1 MQEYRLACSHYN
13 DICPSLFPFLSPF
26 SGIFFRHNTH
36 TYSTFPPCLS
46 ACVKVFCEEIALE
59 LGRWWNHS
67 SLTGVCVCV
76 SVCLRVKGVTAADYI
91 PANNHGE
98 TTAGSVLLHW
108 RDWLWIDSVRLRE
121 SQTAKWEDGEG
132 ESSVVYFAA
141 SLLIRLCQGKD
152 DKTYR
157 GGTDVSVAKLVSYEV
172 KLINIQSLFYDLH
185 PETAHFPVQR
195 GKRRRHRWR
204 TKTAHPLMS
213 TWGWLQKCV
222 PPPETPMLN

>member
-1 MQEYRLACSHYN
+1 MQSLQWYLSLSLSLFVSFLWNFPPAHCAHLQHL
-13 DICPSLFPFLSPF
+13 PSLSLRLCESLLWGNSF
-26 SGIFFRHNTH
+26 GIG
-36 TYSTFPPCLS
+36 
-46 ACVKVFCEEIALE
+46 E
-59 LGRWWNHS
+59 LVESQQSDG
-67 SLTGVCVCV
+67 CVCV

-98 TTAGSVLLHW
+98 TTAGSVLLRW

-121 SQTAKWEDGEG
+121 SQTAKREDEEG
-132 ESSVVYFAA
+132 ESSVVYLAA

-157 GGTDVSVAKLVSYEV
+157 GGTDVSVAKLVYYEV

-185 PETAHFPVQR
+185 PKTAHFPVQR
-195 GKRRRHRWR
+195 GKRRRHRWS

-213 TWGWLQKCV
+213 SWGWLQKCV
-222 PPPETPMLN
+222 PPPETPMLK